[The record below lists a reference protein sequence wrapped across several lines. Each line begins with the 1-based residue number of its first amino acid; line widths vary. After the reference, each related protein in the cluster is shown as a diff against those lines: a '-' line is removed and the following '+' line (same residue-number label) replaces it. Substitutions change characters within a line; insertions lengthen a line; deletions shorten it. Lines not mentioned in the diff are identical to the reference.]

1 MNEWK
6 EVELGDLVHIKHGW
20 AFKGKY
26 FAEDGDVIVVTP
38 GNFLEEGGF
47 RVREGKEKFYTD
59 DFPKEFLL
67 KKDDLIIAMTEQGA
81 GLLGSPALIT
91 EDNRFLHNQ
100 RIGLF
105 QNLKEDQISKKY
117 MYYLFFTQY
126 IRGMISGSATGTKVK
141 HTAPKRIY
149 NIKVKLPPLLI
160 QKKIAK
166 ILSNYDDLIENN
178 LKRIK
183 LLEESARLTY
193 EEWFLRFII
202 DGKKLEIDSET
213 GLPFGWK
220 EKRIKDFGQVVT
232 GKTPSTSNDEYY
244 NGDVPFVKTPSMHQY
259 SYVLE
264 TDDYLTE
271 KGASTQNN
279 KFLKK
284 NSLMVSCIG
293 SAGVYALVAKD
304 CQTNQQINS
313 IKFFKKEYT
322 FYMYGFSQSFKI
334 ILEALGSNGATM
346 TNVNKTKF
354 ENIKVV
360 MPDIL
365 ILEKYHKEVEPKFE
379 TILNLLEQNQ
389 LLKEARDIL
398 LPRLMTGMID
408 VDELEVAV

>member
-193 EEWFLRFII
+193 EEWFLRFRI
-202 DGKKLEIDSET
+202 DGEKLEIDSGT

-220 EKRIKDFGQVVT
+220 EIRLKNLIKF
-232 GKTPSTSNDEYY
+232 Y
-244 NGDVPFVKTPSMHQY
+244 NGKACT
-259 SYVLE
+259 
-264 TDDYLTE
+264 
-271 KGASTQNN
+271 
-279 KFLKK
+279 
-284 NSLMVSCIG
+284 IG
-293 SAGVYALVAKD
+293 QSDGKYPVY
-304 CQTNQQINS
+304 
-313 IKFFKKEYT
+313 
-322 FYMYGFSQSFKI
+322 
-334 ILEALGSNGATM
+334 GSNGKVGKLDQFKYENVIIIGRVGAYCGTVFYVKEKCWATDN
-346 TNVNKTKF
+346 TIIVKPNKNDIFFLYYSLDTYNLNNYAGGSAQPLLTQGWLKPLKIKYPKEELITKF
-354 ENIKVV
+354 DK
-360 MPDIL
+360 L
-365 ILEKYHKEVEPKFE
+365 VEPMFREMK
-379 TILNLLEQNQ
+379 TLDNQNQ

-398 LPRLMTGMID
+398 LPRLMTGMIN